1 VPALVLCVLVV
12 GSGLGIGIGDLR
24 GRRHFRIA
32 LTVALEDIVAA
43 AEKDMLNARAA
54 MRRLMMVV
62 VSVYWSSFLKKRR
75 VAGLRPSRSRRPP
88 VGLHRIRVFVLRL

>member
-1 VPALVLCVLVV
+1 MPALVLCVLVV

-32 LTVALEDIVAA
+32 LTVAPEDIVAA

-75 VAGLRPSRSRRPP
+75 VAGLHI
-88 VGLHRIRVFVLRL
+88 VEGHRGPAALL

>member
-1 VPALVLCVLVV
+1 LVV

-32 LTVALEDIVAA
+32 LTVAPEDIVAA

-75 VAGLRPSRSRRPP
+75 VAGLHIVEGHQGPAA
-88 VGLHRIRVFVLRL
+88 LL